1 MIRYVPISDQPSVTF
16 LTTMLVYPRAE
27 LLALRKLP
35 HVSERGSDEG
45 ADEVLPKGMPQR
57 GEGIG

>member
-1 MIRYVPISDQPSVTF
+1 
-16 LTTMLVYPRAE
+16 MLVYPRAE

-35 HVSERGSDEG
+35 HVSERGGSDEG

>member
-1 MIRYVPISDQPSVTF
+1 
-16 LTTMLVYPRAE
+16 MLIYPRAE

-35 HVSERGSDEG
+35 HVSERGSDER
-45 ADEVLPKGMPQR
+45 ADEVVPEGMPQR

>member
-1 MIRYVPISDQPSVTF
+1 
-16 LTTMLVYPRAE
+16 MLVYSRAE

-35 HVSERGSDEG
+35 HVSEGGSGERTG
-45 ADEVLPKGMPQR
+45 EVVPKGLPQR